1 MTTTSSRIAAG
12 IAAAGLAVAGAVLAA
27 APATAASTGYIS
39 IYNNCGGPVVT
50 TVHRL
55 SGAMI
60 AGTSAA
66 PAGSRYSYPVAAGT
80 YQVRVPAGPRNVTVL
95 NVAGKVHTVS
105 VKAC

>member
-1 MTTTSSRIAAG
+1 MTTTSRIVAG
-12 IAAAGLAVAGAVLAA
+12 IAATGLAVAGAVLAA
-27 APATAASTGYIS
+27 TPAMAATMGYIS

-50 TVHRL
+50 TIHRL
-55 SGAMI
+55 NGDMI
-60 AGTSAA
+60 AGTGAA
-66 PAGSRYSYPVAAGT
+66 PAGSRYSYRVNAGT